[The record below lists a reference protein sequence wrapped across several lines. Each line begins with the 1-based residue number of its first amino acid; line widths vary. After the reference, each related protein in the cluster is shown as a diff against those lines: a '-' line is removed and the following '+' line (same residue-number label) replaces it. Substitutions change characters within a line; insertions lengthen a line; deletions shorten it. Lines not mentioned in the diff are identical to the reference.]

1 LKKLKTMKQRILR
14 IVNEIKDT
22 LKEIDN
28 DVQHPLLDEVYEYL
42 SEIEEEIYEDDEEDG
57 IDIQDYMD

>member
-1 LKKLKTMKQRILR
+1 MKQRILR

-42 SEIEEEIYEDDEEDG
+42 SEIEEEIYEDEEEDG

>member
-1 LKKLKTMKQRILR
+1 MKQRILR

-42 SEIEEEIYEDDEEDG
+42 SEIEEEIYEDDDEDG

>member
-1 LKKLKTMKQRILR
+1 MKQRILR
-14 IVNEIKDT
+14 IVNEIKST

-42 SEIEEEIYEDDEEDG
+42 SEIEEEIYEDEDDEG
-57 IDIQDYMD
+57 IDIQV

>member
-1 LKKLKTMKQRILR
+1 MKQRILR
-14 IVNEIKDT
+14 LVNEIKDT

-42 SEIEEEIYEDDEEDG
+42 SEIEEEIYEDEEEDG

>member
-1 LKKLKTMKQRILR
+1 MKQRILK

>member
-1 LKKLKTMKQRILR
+1 MKQRILR

-42 SEIEEEIYEDDEEDG
+42 SEIEEEIYEDDEDDG

>member
-1 LKKLKTMKQRILR
+1 MKQRILR
-14 IVNEIKDT
+14 IVSEIKDT

>member
-1 LKKLKTMKQRILR
+1 MKQRILR
-14 IVNEIKDT
+14 LVNEIKST
-22 LKEIDN
+22 LKEVDN

-42 SEIEEEIYEDDEEDG
+42 SEIEEEIYEDEEEDG

>member
-1 LKKLKTMKQRILR
+1 MKQRILR

-42 SEIEEEIYEDDEEDG
+42 SEIEEEIYEDDEDEG

>member
-1 LKKLKTMKQRILR
+1 MKQRILR

-42 SEIEEEIYEDDEEDG
+42 SEIEEEIYEDEDEDG

>member
-1 LKKLKTMKQRILR
+1 MKQRILR

>member
-1 LKKLKTMKQRILR
+1 MKQRILQ

-42 SEIEEEIYEDDEEDG
+42 SEIEEEIYEDDEDEG

>member
-1 LKKLKTMKQRILR
+1 MKQRILR
-14 IVNEIKDT
+14 LVNEIKIT

-42 SEIEEEIYEDDEEDG
+42 SEIEEEIYEDEDEEG